1 MQNDFLQIQADDEG
15 WLKLGVA
22 AELAKKYNA
31 DQRAFM
37 QSLALLLEGVLPN
50 ETQCEQRGGWFAK
63 KTLCRVIVTMGEDR
77 YTLEDPGHGALQ
89 ASRTHIVRGI
99 ALKTEPLPVEEWITE
114 LSAVID
120 ERAKT
125 SQKAREALSRMVGS
139 SAI

>member
-1 MQNDFLQIQADDEG
+1 MQNDFLEIQADDEG

-31 DQRAFM
+31 DQRDFM

-50 ETQCEQRGGWFAK
+50 ETQCAQRGGWFAK
-63 KTLCRVIVTMGEDR
+63 KTLYRVIVTLGENR
-77 YTLEDPGHGALQ
+77 YTLEDPGQGMLQ
-89 ASRTHIVRGI
+89 ASRTRIVRGI
-99 ALKTEPLPVEEWITE
+99 ALKTEPLPIEEWIAE

-125 SQKAREALSRMVGS
+125 SQKAREALSRLVGS